1 MKFYTVNIEN
11 IIQETDD
18 VKTYQIS
25 IPAHLKEFFQ
35 YKSGQ
40 YITIEI
46 CIENKKYKRAYS
58 ISSIPE
64 DKLLTFTIKRL
75 ENGIISNF
83 IHNNWQIDT
92 EINIHPPLGNFFINT
107 NALNEKTYV
116 FVAAGSGIT
125 PIFSMIK
132 NILINENNS
141 QIHVLYGSRNNQQII
156 FKSKLDKL
164 CETNAKKLNIQ
175 YIISAPDKDYNG
187 ITGRISPLKL
197 ENWIDEKININ
208 ENIYVYTCGPETLME
223 DVFETFRNRGLS
235 IDRIQ
240 REHFHA
246 NINTNEFIDDEISTI
261 TVTIDKKTYNIE
273 ANRKS
278 SILDLILD
286 NEIDVPYSCM
296 SGSCGSCKAK
306 LIHGDI
312 YKTDENMLSENEK
325 KMGYFLACQ
334 SVCKTEKIELNFD
347 L

>member
-1 MKFYTVNIEN
+1 MKFYTVYIKN

-25 IPAHLKEFFQ
+25 IPAHLKELFQ

-46 CIENKKYKRAYS
+46 SIDNKKYRRAYS

-64 DKLLTFTIKRL
+64 DKMLSFTVKRL

-83 IHNNWQIDT
+83 IHNNWQVDA

-107 NALNEKTYV
+107 NALNEKTYI
-116 FVAAGSGIT
+116 FVVAGSGIT

-132 NILINENNS
+132 NILINEIYS
-141 QIHVLYGSRNNQQII
+141 QIHVLYGSRNNHQII
-156 FKSKLDKL
+156 FKSTLDKL
-164 CETNAKKLNIQ
+164 CETNAEKLNIQ
-175 YIISAPDKDYNG
+175 YIISAPNIDYTG
-187 ITGRISPLKL
+187 ITGRISTLKL

-235 IDRIQ
+235 INRIQ
-240 REHFHA
+240 KEHYHS
-246 NINTNEFIDDEISTI
+246 NINANEINDDENSTI
-261 TVTIDKKTYNIE
+261 TVTIDKITYNLK
-273 ANRKS
+273 ANRKT
-278 SILDLILD
+278 SILDIILN
-286 NEIDVPYSCM
+286 NEIDAPYSCM

-306 LIHGDI
+306 LLQGNIH
-312 YKTDENMLSENEK
+312 KTDENMLSENEK
-325 KMGYFLACQ
+325 KMGYILACQ
-334 SVCKTEKIELNFD
+334 SICESENIELNFD
-347 L
+347 I